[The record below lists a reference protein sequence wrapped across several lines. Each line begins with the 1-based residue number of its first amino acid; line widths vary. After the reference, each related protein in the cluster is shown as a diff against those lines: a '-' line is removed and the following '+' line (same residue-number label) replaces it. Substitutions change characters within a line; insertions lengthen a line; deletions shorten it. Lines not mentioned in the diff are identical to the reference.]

1 MVDFPGYKEIDPSG
15 LQVLQAQGEIDL
27 IDVRSAGEVARG
39 GIAGARH
46 IPLHL
51 IPLKADEL
59 NPAKTT
65 VFYCHTGIRSGSAC
79 AFLANKGHSNTYNLR
94 GGIVSWVR
102 EGYPTGNVM
111 TSELG

>member
-1 MVDFPGYKEIDPSG
+1 MFGYPPYKEIDPAG
-15 LQVLQAQGEIDL
+15 LNELRAQGPIDL

-59 NPAKTT
+59 DSAKPI
-65 VFYCHTGIRSGSAC
+65 VFYCHTGIRSGDASA
-79 AFLANKGHSNTYNLR
+79 FMVNKGYSNIYNLR

-102 EGYPTGNVM
+102 EGYPVA
-111 TSELG
+111 SIDF